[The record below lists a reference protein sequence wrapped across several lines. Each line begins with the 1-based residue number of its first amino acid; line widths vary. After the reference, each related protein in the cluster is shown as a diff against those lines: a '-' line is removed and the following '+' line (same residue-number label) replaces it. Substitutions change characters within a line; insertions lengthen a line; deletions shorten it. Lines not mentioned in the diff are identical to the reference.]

1 MHMNHS
7 FSWKILC
14 LLTLLPTLAAAQS
27 PAGSPAQKP
36 LFPTAVGSRWTYD
49 SSGVEVVEEIIA
61 EDVIQGE
68 TCQRVITKLN
78 GKLLSFEHLVERP
91 DGMYRVTIAGEP
103 MEPPLCFLKT
113 HAKSG
118 ETWAVDSK
126 IGEVS
131 VTGEFTAGTKIEL
144 NAGFKTTGVQF
155 RSKQAI
161 TSQGSKFRVPQGE
174 LEFTYEYVPGI
185 GKVRQSMT
193 FGDKTKSLVLKKFEL
208 GTGTASSSGE
218 PGTPTLPTT
227 EKAPAG
233 AN

>member
-1 MHMNHS
+1 MNHS
-7 FSWKILC
+7 LSWKILC
-14 LLTLLPTLAAAQS
+14 LLTLLPTLAAAQA
-27 PAGSPAQKP
+27 PTGSPAQKP

-49 SSGVEVVEEIIA
+49 SNGVEVVEEIIA

-78 GKLLSFEHLVERP
+78 GKVLSFEHLVERP

-113 HAKSG
+113 HAESG

-131 VTGEFTAGTKIEL
+131 VTGEFTAGTKTESTADIK
-144 NAGFKTTGVQF
+144 ASGSTSRAQ
-155 RSKQAI
+155 QAI
-161 TSQGSKFRVPQGE
+161 TSHGSKFRVPQGE

-193 FGDKTKSLVLKKFEL
+193 FGDKTKTLVLKKFEP
-208 GTGTASSSGE
+208 GTGTTASPGKA
-218 PGTPTLPTT
+218 GTP
-227 EKAPAG
+227 PAG